1 MAPNVRDYTDLV
13 EFLYDFFAFRKQS
26 NSQWSFRSW
35 ALNMGFKSHANF
47 VSFLNGKRK
56 LTKNMEIKLQ
66 EYFHFTEVDL
76 AHFDEL
82 CAWSRFAY
90 DNPFISKKIK
100 GLALVDEDN
109 KQFEIQCSRHSFSP
123 LITLLGE
130 ILRTSKI
137 PLNVN
142 QICSLLV
149 PDIAH
154 EQLDV
159 ALERLIDLGLAKRLE
174 DRTYLYTQSGRDV
187 VMKKECLNLKNS
199 FALNLAANNQ
209 RPPEL
214 SDHYFVKQAQFR
226 LPFDKFKEFE
236 SRLTTSIKEIV
247 TDMWTIDDEIVYD
260 LVFSMQPIAKPHSQ
274 LNSSV
279 HQV

>member
-13 EFLYDFFAFRKQS
+13 EFLYDFFAFRKQ
-26 NSQWSFRSW
+26 NNPQWSFRSW

-47 VSFLNGKRK
+47 ISFLNGKRK
-56 LTKNMEIKLQ
+56 LTKNMESKLQ
-66 EYFHFTEVDL
+66 QYFTFSEIDF
-76 AHFDEL
+76 AHFNEL

-130 ILRTSKI
+130 ILRTSKTT
-137 PLNVN
+137 LN
-142 QICSLLV
+142 IEEMSSLLV

-154 EQLDV
+154 EQLEV
-159 ALERLIDLGLAKRLE
+159 ALERLIDLGLAKKL
-174 DRTYLYTQSGRDV
+174 DDLSYLYTQSGRDV

-214 SDHYFVKQAQFR
+214 ADHYFVKQAQFR
-226 LPFDKFKEFE
+226 LPFSKFQEFE
-236 SRLTTSIKEIV
+236 TRLTSTIKDIV

-260 LVFSMQPIAKPHSQ
+260 LVFSMQPIAMPHAQ

>member
-1 MAPNVRDYTDLV
+1 MAPNIRDYTDLV
-13 EFLYDFFAFRKQS
+13 EFLYDFFAFRKQT

-47 VSFLNGKRK
+47 ISFLNGKRK
-56 LTKNMEIKLQ
+56 LTKNMELKLIQ
-66 EYFHFTEVDL
+66 YFNFSEVDL
-76 AHFDEL
+76 THFNEL

-90 DNPFISKKIK
+90 ENPFISKKIK
-100 GLALVDEDN
+100 GLALVDEDS

-130 ILRTSKI
+130 ILRTSNR
-137 PLNVN
+137 PLNITELN
-142 QICSLLV
+142 SLLI
-149 PDIAH
+149 PDIAN
-154 EQLDV
+154 EQLLV
-159 ALERLIDLGLAKRLE
+159 AIERLIDLGLAKRL
-174 DRTYLYTQSGRDV
+174 DDGNYLYTQTGRDV

-226 LPFDKFKEFE
+226 LPFSHFKEFE
-236 SRLTTSIKEIV
+236 SRLTQSIKQIV
-247 TDMWTIDDEIVYD
+247 TDMWTIEDEIVYD
-260 LVFSMQPIAKPHSQ
+260 LVFSMQPIAMPHSQ